1 MREGSCTEAT
11 VIHLTPTGLTVLFIK
26 TETLTSK
33 SLFLFIVSQNLDFQV
48 DTFYNPFSVYYFS
61 YFPLYRS
68 IYV

>member
-11 VIHLTPTGLTVLFIK
+11 VIHLTPAGLTVLFIK

-48 DTFYNPFSVYYFS
+48 DTFYNPFSV
-61 YFPLYRS
+61 
-68 IYV
+68 